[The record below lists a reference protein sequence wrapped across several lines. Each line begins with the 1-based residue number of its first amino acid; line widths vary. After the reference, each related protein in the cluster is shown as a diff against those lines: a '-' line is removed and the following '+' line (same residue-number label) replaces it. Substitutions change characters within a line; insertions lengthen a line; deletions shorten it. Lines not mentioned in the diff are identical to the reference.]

1 MSDLSLGKEF
11 PAPGHDDWLNLV
23 EKTLKG
29 ADFDK
34 RLVSHTY
41 DGVRIEPLYHDSEH
55 HHAQAEMPGEAPY
68 RRGTQNCSTLLCQ
81 SFAHPDILQ
90 TNKEILEDL
99 AGGVNAIRLKI
110 DDGIS
115 GGIIIKSLSDM
126 EQVLDG
132 VFLDMLP
139 VELDAGDRAGE
150 MADLLST
157 VWQNRQITHTAQ
169 GAFLIDPIGL
179 LAARG
184 TIGGGIDTALEH
196 AIGTAQKTASLFP
209 EVTTLCADMRSYHL
223 AGASE
228 VQEIAIAA
236 ATGVAYLRAMEKSN
250 MDLTEA
256 ARQISFLLNVDADVF
271 LNIAKLRGFRE
282 IWSQITAACGIETQ
296 LAHIKLETAQR
307 MMAQRD
313 AWVNMLRVTTAC
325 FTANVAGAQSITIA
339 PYTQALGLPN
349 RFGRRIARNTHIVLQ
364 DEAHLG
370 HVNDPAGGSWFI
382 ENLTDQLIEKAWTFF
397 QEIEAEGG
405 IVAALNSN
413 MVQAKIADTARTRQ
427 SNITV
432 RKETLVGVN
441 EFPDIQENSVDFI
454 KADARPSQTSA
465 ALPIV
470 RLDHEFEALRAASDA
485 HLAAHGK
492 RPAIFLANLGTPSD
506 FNLRATFAANFFA
519 AGGIEPL
526 SNQGF
531 ATPQEA
537 AAIFVESG
545 TKIAVLCA
553 NDAIYQQY
561 GADTARALKAA
572 GAKHLYHAGA
582 GGALTADLEEAGVD
596 TFITLGLDVIAT
608 LSQTH
613 KILGVAGDE

>member
-1 MSDLSLGKEF
+1 MSDLSLGNEF

-29 ADFDK
+29 ADFEK

-68 RRGTQNCSTLLCQ
+68 RRGAQDAPTLLCQ

-115 GGIIIKSLSDM
+115 GGIIIKNLSDL

-139 VELDAGDRAGE
+139 IELDAGARAGE

-157 VWQNRQITHTAQ
+157 VWQNRQITHTAH

-184 TIGGGIDTALEH
+184 TIDGGIDAALEH
-196 AIGTAQKTASLFP
+196 AIGTAQNTASLFP

-228 VQEIAIAA
+228 AQEIAIAA
-236 ATGVAYLRAMEKSN
+236 ATGVAYLRAIEKSN
-250 MDLTEA
+250 MNLTDA
-256 ARQISFLLNVDADVF
+256 TRQISFLLNVDTDVF

-282 IWSQITAACGIETQ
+282 IWSQITAACDIDAQ
-296 LAHIKLETAQR
+296 PAHIKLETAQR

-325 FTANVAGAQSITIA
+325 FAANVAGAQSVTIA
-339 PYTQALGLPN
+339 PYTQALGLPDG
-349 RFGRRIARNTHIVLQ
+349 FGRRIARNTHIVLQ
-364 DEAHLG
+364 DEAHLD

-413 MVQAKIADTARTRQ
+413 MVQAKIANIGRTRQ
-427 SNITV
+427 NNIRV

-441 EFPDIQENSVDFI
+441 EFPDIQENPVDFI

-485 HLAAHGK
+485 HLAEYGK
-492 RPAIFLANLGTPSD
+492 RPVIFLANLGTPSD

-519 AGGIEPL
+519 SGGIEPL
-526 SNQGF
+526 SNEGF

-537 AAIFVESG
+537 TAAFVESG
-545 TKIAVLCA
+545 AKIAVLCA
-553 NDAIYQQY
+553 NDTIYQQY
-561 GADTARALKAA
+561 GTDTARALKAA
-572 GAKHLYHAGA
+572 GVEYLYHAGA
-582 GGALTADLEEAGVD
+582 GGALTSGLEEAGVD

-613 KILGVAGDE
+613 KILGVAGNE